1 MSIFVNMI
9 KGIVLFFC
17 SSSIHLLPTECA
29 GASLLP
35 LLHLLPIIACTINGP
50 APNSQLANLRR
61 APLLNFGQIWT
72 DWLVRPWQCRCEADW
87 LLSKRMRFSTF
98 SEPSCQL
105 APPAF
110 SAQSRKK
117 LPFSP
122 LSASFISFDIFQLFA
137 VSFFF
142 CEKGWI
148 KLKIKS

>member
-29 GASLLP
+29 GASLLL

-98 SEPSCQL
+98 SEPSCQR

-117 LPFSP
+117 TTL
-122 LSASFISFDIFQLFA
+122 LASFSIFHIFQHLSTVCFSA
-137 VSFFF
+137 RKDGSN
-142 CEKGWI
+142 
-148 KLKIKS
+148 LK

>member
-29 GASLLP
+29 GASLLL

-110 SAQSRKK
+110 SAQSRNHYPSR
-117 LPFSP
+117 LFQHLSYLSTSFNCLLFPFF
-122 LSASFISFDIFQLFA
+122 SARKDGSN
-137 VSFFF
+137 
-142 CEKGWI
+142 
-148 KLKIKS
+148 LK